1 MPEIELDLSV
11 GSSITS
17 NPLFLPGLG
26 ILFLIFLF
34 FVALNIARYYLSHRG
49 KVAVAF
55 EKKILLVTMPK
66 SSPKDGGGSEPP
78 AWQQVQEKIAIMET
92 FFSTIA
98 GLPSEKGFKTW
109 FFGHRDVFSL
119 EIVADKEGKINFY
132 IAIPAHLQQ
141 YVEEQLQAQF
151 PQAFLEE
158 VPDYNI
164 FSPNSVIGGRM
175 FGFKREYI
183 FPIKTYKKF
192 DSDPLNGITN
202 ALSKVD
208 TVDGAAIQI
217 VIKSARPSWHSFGVK
232 VASKMQQGKKLK
244 EAMYEVRG
252 GLWGIIR
259 GIAKATKS
267 KPSQPQV
274 DQYKLSP
281 MEEEVVKGLEE
292 KASKSGVDAN
302 IRVIVASSTAEKT
315 EMQLASLVN
324 AFSQYSIYEFGNGLA
339 PEEPALKKMVS
350 DFIYRHFDEKRRML
364 FNTEELA
371 SLYHFPIPLINET
384 PSIRWLDAKKA
395 QAPLNISQEGIILGR
410 NIYRGRET
418 LIRIRREDRRRHQ
431 YIIGMTGTGKSWYQE
446 GLIMQDIANGEGCC
460 FIDPHGDAIQHIL
473 ERIPQERA
481 EDVVILDPSDVKRP
495 MGLNLLEYK
504 TQEEKTFAINE
515 IMAIFDKLYD
525 LKSTGGPMFEQY
537 FKNAAALIMAD
548 PESGSTLLE
557 ISRVLADDEF
567 RKYKLSKCKDQI
579 VKDFWEKEAQ
589 KAGGEASLANMVPYI
604 TSKMAP
610 FISNDF
616 VRPIISQQN
625 STIDFAD
632 IMNTKKILL
641 VQLSKGKIGQINSDL
656 LGMLIIGKLLMAA
669 LGRSDMAEEDRKD
682 FYLYVDEFQNFLTD
696 SMEII
701 LSEARKY
708 KLCLTI
714 GHQYIGQLIKNG
726 NTKFKDAIF
735 GNVGTKVAFRIGVD
749 DAEGMTKEFAPV
761 FNEYD
766 FLNVPKYNCYV
777 KLLIDNANPPG
788 FNMATI
794 PFDKIPGVPP
804 ANKEMS
810 EAIRELSRLKYGKDP
825 DIIEMEIKERQQ
837 KVVRKDLPPFTPPSF
852 TPPSFT
858 PPVAPPA
865 PTPTTPPPVAP
876 APAKAEI

>member
-1 MPEIELDLSV
+1 MPELELDLSI
-11 GSSITS
+11 GSSITD
-17 NPLFLPGLG
+17 NPMFLPGLG

-34 FVALNIARYYLSHRG
+34 IIILYIIRYFSLHRG
-49 KVAVAF
+49 RVAVSF
-55 EKKILLVTMPK
+55 QKKIMLITMPK
-66 SSPKDGGGSEPP
+66 AAPKEGGGTEPP
-78 AWQQVQEKIAIMET
+78 AWQQVQEKIAVMET

-98 GLPSEKGFKTW
+98 GLKAEKGIKTW

-119 EIVADKEGKINFY
+119 EIVADKEGKINFFM
-132 IAIPAHLQQ
+132 AIPAHWQQ

-164 FSPNSVIGGRM
+164 FSPTAVIGGRM
-175 FGFKREYI
+175 FTFKREYI
-183 FPIKTYKKF
+183 FPIKTFKKF

-202 ALSKVD
+202 ALSKMD
-208 TVDGAAIQI
+208 IGDGAAIQI
-217 VIKSARPSWHSFGVK
+217 VIKSARGSWHDFGVK
-232 VASKMQQGKKLK
+232 LASKMQQGKSLK
-244 EAMYEVRG
+244 DAMREVKG
-252 GLWGIIR
+252 GIWGFIS
-259 GIAKATKS
+259 GIAKAAKPKS
-267 KPSQPQV
+267 AEPQQQE
-274 DQYKLSP
+274 QYKLSP

-292 KASKSGVDAN
+292 KASKAGVDAN
-302 IRVIVASSTAEKT
+302 IRIVVSCERPEKT
-315 EMQLASLVN
+315 EMQLTSLVN
-324 AFSQYSIYEFGNGLA
+324 AFAQYSIYQFGNGLQ
-339 PEEPALKKMVS
+339 PEEPSLKKMIP
-350 DFIYRHFDEKRRML
+350 DFIYRNFDSKRKML

-395 QAPLNISQEGIILGR
+395 QAPLNVPKEGIILGK
-410 NIYRGRET
+410 NLYRGRET
-418 LIRIRREDRRRHQ
+418 LIRIKREDRRRHQ

-446 GLIMQDIANGEGCC
+446 GLIMQDIVNGEGCC

-473 ERIPQERA
+473 EHIPQERA
-481 EDVVILDPSDVKRP
+481 EDVVILDPSDVRRP

-525 LKSTGGPMFEQY
+525 LKATGGPMFEQY

-557 ISRVLADDEF
+557 ISRVLADDDF
-567 RKYKLSKCKDQI
+567 RKYKLSMCKDQL

-604 TSKMAP
+604 TSKMSP

-625 STIDFAD
+625 STIDFKE

-641 VQLSKGKIGQINSDL
+641 VQLSKGKIGGINANL

-708 KLCLTI
+708 RLCLTI
-714 GHQYIGQLIKNG
+714 GHQYVGQLVKG
-726 NTKFKDAIF
+726 GDTKFKDAIF
-735 GNVGTKVAFRIGVD
+735 GNVGTKVVFRIGVD
-749 DAEGMTKEFAPV
+749 DAEALTKEFAPI

-788 FNMATI
+788 FNMASI

-804 ANKEMS
+804 ANKDLA

-825 DIIEMEIKERQQ
+825 DIIEMEVKERQQ
-837 KVVRKDLPPFTPPSF
+837 KILCKTAPPLAPNLPP
-852 TPPSFT
+852 
-858 PPVAPPA
+858 A
-865 PTPTTPPPVAP
+865 
-876 APAKAEI
+876 I